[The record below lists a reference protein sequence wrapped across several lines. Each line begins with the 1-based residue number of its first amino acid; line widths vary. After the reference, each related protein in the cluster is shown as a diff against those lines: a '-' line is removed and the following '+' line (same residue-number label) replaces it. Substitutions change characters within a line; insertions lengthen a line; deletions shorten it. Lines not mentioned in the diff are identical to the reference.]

1 MYKKIVVAVD
11 GSPVSFRALNCGIE
25 LAKKFNSIIELVAI
39 VNTNN
44 IPVSVGVTNIPLIN
58 DLEEQVKKHVKV
70 AEQQLK
76 NSDIEYNVIVEK
88 GDPRGLIA
96 TEVPKHT
103 GADLIIMGKT
113 GKHAIRNLL
122 IGSVTHR
129 VIEKAKVAVLLV
141 D

>member
-1 MYKKIVVAVD
+1 MFKKIIVAVD
-11 GSPVSFRALNCGIE
+11 GSPVSFRALNHGIE
-25 LAKKFNSIIELVAI
+25 LSKKFGSFIELVAI

-44 IPVSVGVTNIPLIN
+44 IPVSVGVSYMPLIN
-58 DLEEQVKKHVKV
+58 DLEDQVKKHVKV

-76 NSDIEYNVIVEK
+76 NAEVKYNVILEK

-103 GADLIIMGKT
+103 GADLIVIGKT
-113 GKHAIRNLL
+113 GKHALQNLL
-122 IGSVTHR
+122 IGSITHH
-129 VIEKAKVAVLLV
+129 VIEKAKIAVLLV